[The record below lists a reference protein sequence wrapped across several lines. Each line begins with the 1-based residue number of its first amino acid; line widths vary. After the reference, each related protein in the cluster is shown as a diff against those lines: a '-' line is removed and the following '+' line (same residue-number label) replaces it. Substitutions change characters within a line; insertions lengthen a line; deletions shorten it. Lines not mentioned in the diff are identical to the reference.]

1 MAEVSV
7 ERLAEWVARLVR
19 IPSVSP
25 GHAGPRAGVT
35 GEAAIQAAVSGWLA
49 GFGGTVEQQ
58 EALPG
63 RDNVLAVFPG
73 RSDRLVA
80 LDVHVDTVGVEQ
92 MLGDPFDGRIEDGR
106 VYGRGAVDTKASLG
120 VALAVLEGMHA
131 AGERPGPTVL
141 VVATAEEEVGLS
153 GAFAF
158 ARLVRERGLDIHEL
172 LVAEPTL
179 CQPVFGHKGAVRQ
192 RFTVE
197 GVAAHT
203 AQPHL
208 GRNAISAAARIVAA
222 LDAEHAR
229 LQEPGAV
236 PAASGHLGAPTLTP
250 ALIEGGRAL
259 NVVPDRCTVSHDR
272 RTIDT
277 EDPAAIAAGIE
288 AIVRAAS
295 PLPVEAEAPAGRAG
309 VPRAARRAVRDAARR
324 ALRDRARDRHLR
336 HERVRVRRRPRA
348 RLRRPRP
355 RLDRPGAWR
364 RRVGRARGARAPRRD
379 LPGVVGGRLSRLPP
393 PHRVASAGITCSPYR
408 SSVSSWRPVI
418 R

>member
-1 MAEVSV
+1 MAAVSS
-7 ERLAEWVARLVR
+7 EQLAAWVARLVR

-35 GEAAIQAAVSGWLA
+35 GEAAIQAAVAGWMA
-49 GFGGTVEQQ
+49 GFGASVEHQ

-120 VALAVLEGMHA
+120 VALAVLEAMHA
-131 AGERPGPTVL
+131 AGEQPGPTVL
-141 VVATAEEEVGLS
+141 VVSTAEEEVGLS

-192 RFTVE
+192 RFTVQ

-208 GRNAISAAARIVAA
+208 GRNAISAAASVVAA

-236 PAASGHLGAPTLTP
+236 PEASGHLGAPTLTP

-277 EDPAAIAAGIE
+277 EDPAEIAAGIE
-288 AIVRAAS
+288 AIARAAS
-295 PLPVEAEAPAGRAG
+295 PLPLEAELLLAVPAFLEQPDAPFMGRLAELSG
-309 VPRAARRAVRDAARR
+309 IA
-324 ALRDRARDRHLR
+324 
-336 HERVRVRRRPRA
+336 
-348 RLRRPRP
+348 
-355 RLDRPGAWR
+355 PGTVTYGTNAFAY
-364 RRVGRARGARAPRRD
+364 GGLARACAV
-379 LPGVVGGRLSRLPP
+379 LGPGSIDQAHGDVEWVAIEELERL
-393 PHRVASAGITCSPYR
+393 AAIYR
-408 SSVSSWRPVI
+408 GWWELG
-418 R
+418 